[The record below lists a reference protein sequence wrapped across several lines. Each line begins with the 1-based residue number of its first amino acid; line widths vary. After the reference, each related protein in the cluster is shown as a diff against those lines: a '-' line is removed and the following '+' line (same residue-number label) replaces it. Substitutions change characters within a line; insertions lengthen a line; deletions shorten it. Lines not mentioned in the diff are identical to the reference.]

1 MARTRIRTVK
11 PDLFRHDGLF
21 EAEQSSGLPLRLAFI
36 ALFTIADREGRF
48 RWQPRRMKLD
58 MFPYDAIDI
67 AAVLDALHAHG
78 FIARYEV
85 DAEVYGFI
93 PSWANHQTPNN
104 REPESEC
111 PDPHVHGKVSLVHAQ
126 ATLSNTC
133 ASTSGMGM
141 GMGSGIGRE
150 LEGKGNG
157 KGALSRV
164 RQPEQLS
171 DVTAHFLMVKSTV
184 EEAEAFYSHYEAQGW
199 KTGNGMVITN
209 WRAKADSWIKNN
221 RERKA
226 TNGTRKSGVGDR
238 VTTTDVRSYNE
249 RISQAIGID
258 PKGEPSALVPPNA
271 QPLARSTQD
280 RIGTRTDSG
289 DAGDA
294 ASGELHS
301 RASGTG

>member
-1 MARTRIRTVK
+1 MAAYAKTFFQHDTDASHDPKMYALRAQFGWEGIGVFWYTIEAMHNGANGVLLGCLWGGHSHAIGWLPERWEEFVNFCISIGLLHEVEDGITHHRVQETLQTRERAKANGKLGADLRYKKGSHSHPIATLK
-11 PDLFRHDGLF
+11 PDH
-21 EAEQSSGLPLRLAFI
+21 SHPI
-36 ALFTIADREGRF
+36 AS
-48 RWQPRRMKLD
+48 K
-58 MFPYDAIDI
+58 
-67 AAVLDALHAHG
+67 
-78 FIARYEV
+78 
-85 DAEVYGFI
+85 
-93 PSWANHQTPNN
+93 
-104 REPESEC
+104 
-111 PDPHVHGKVSLVHAQ
+111 GKV
-126 ATLSNTC
+126 
-133 ASTSGMGM
+133 
-141 GMGSGIGRE
+141 RE
-150 LEGKGNG
+150 ELTERTT
-157 KGALSRV
+157 RV
-164 RQPEQLS
+164 RLPEQLS

-238 VTTTDVRSYNE
+238 VATTDVRSYNE